1 MECINDTKNAKYTSY
16 EFFFPNFPKYMQYMR
31 SGRPA
36 TLINFEIAKYINLC
50 KETINYLSD
59 IHNYFSDKKAASFY
73 KFL

>member
-1 MECINDTKNAKYTSY
+1 
-16 EFFFPNFPKYMQYMR
+16 MR
-31 SGRPA
+31 SGRLA

-50 KETINYLSD
+50 KETINYFSD

>member
-1 MECINDTKNAKYTSY
+1 
-16 EFFFPNFPKYMQYMR
+16 MR
-31 SGRPA
+31 CGRPV

-59 IHNYFSDKKAASFY
+59 KHNYFFDKKAACFY